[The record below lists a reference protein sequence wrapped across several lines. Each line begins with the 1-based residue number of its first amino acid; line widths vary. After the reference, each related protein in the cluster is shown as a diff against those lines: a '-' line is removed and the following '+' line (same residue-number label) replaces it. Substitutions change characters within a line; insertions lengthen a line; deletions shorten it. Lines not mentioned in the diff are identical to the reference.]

1 MVIKNTILVAALTA
15 SFAANAEM
23 SFDSMSTSVKRMAD
37 TSSQSSKLYGVWEQ
51 VKQGYPD
58 ALRNLEALA
67 QSGDAEAQNYM
78 GWLYD
83 NGMYGVPKNHKNA
96 VQFFNASAA
105 KGNDIGIYNLG
116 VMANAGR
123 GTPQNEQAA
132 FKLFTKSAETKNVAR
147 ACVQAA
153 ILGIKLKQNATMITE
168 NISCATDAGNVTGF
182 YLAGRIEYEAGH
194 YKNALGLLEKA
205 AGGNDPN
212 SPWLIS
218 NIYSGVQGM
227 SPNTSM
233 AASWWLIGA
242 SRNPN
247 KMGINGAGVS
257 QFNLTDAEIN
267 EARNFAQQWMTEHPQ
282 IKPINYSKTIIN
294 RKD

>member
-1 MVIKNTILVAALTA
+1 MAIKNILLAAALTA

-23 SFDSMSTSVKRMAD
+23 SLDSLSSTVKQMAD
-37 TSSQSSKLYGVWEQ
+37 NSSQSSKVYGVWEQ

-58 ALRNLEALA
+58 ALKKLENIA

-83 NGMYGVPKNHKNA
+83 NGMYGVPKNPQNA

-105 KGNDIGIYNLG
+105 KGNDLGIYNLG
-116 VMANAGR
+116 VMAMAGR
-123 GTPQNEQAA
+123 GTPQNEKAA
-132 FKLFTKSAETKNVAR
+132 FKLFSKSAETKAVPR

-153 ILGIKLKQNATMITE
+153 ILGIKLKQSPPMITE
-168 NISCATDAGNVTGF
+168 NISCATDASNVTGF
-182 YLAGRIEYEAGH
+182 YLAGRIEYEAGR

-218 NIYSGVQGM
+218 NIYSGVPDL

-233 AASWWLIGA
+233 AAAWWLIGA

-247 KMGINGAGVS
+247 KTGVNAGGVS
-257 QFNLTDAEIN
+257 QFNLTDSEIN
-267 EARNFAQQWMTEHPQ
+267 EARGFAQRWMTEHPQ